1 MSEPAGAPGVLL
13 DLATADEFAA
23 RSLLPIEGI
32 TDGVLGFHTQQAVEK
47 ALKAVLAVNGVEFPY
62 SHDLNGLIGLCRKSD
77 IDIPEDLAGVGHL
90 SVFAVRLRYDAS
102 PAAHLDRD
110 QALVWAAAAVTWA
123 RAQLEAVQ
131 PPVADEDEVSD

>member
-1 MSEPAGAPGVLL
+1 MPEPADAPRLLL
-13 DLATADEFAA
+13 DLATADELAA

-32 TDGVLGFHTQQAVEK
+32 TDGVLGFHTQQAAEK

-62 SHDLNGLIGLCRKSD
+62 SHDSNGLMGLCRRSGV
-77 IDIPEDLAGVGHL
+77 DIPEDLAGAGHL

-110 QALVWAAAAVTWA
+110 QALAWAAAAVTWA
-123 RAQLEAVQ
+123 RAQLAAVQ
-131 PPVADEDEVSD
+131 APVADEDEGSD

>member
-1 MSEPAGAPGVLL
+1 MSEPADAPRVLL

-23 RSLLPIEGI
+23 RSLLPIKGI

-47 ALKAVLAVNGVEFPY
+47 AFKAVLAVSGVEFPY
-62 SHDLNGLIGLCRKSD
+62 SHDLNGLVGLCRKNG
-77 IDIPEDLAGVGHL
+77 IDVPEDLTGVGHL

-123 RAQLEAVQ
+123 RAQLAAANAPEA
-131 PPVADEDEVSD
+131 DGDEVSG